1 MLAEFTNSP
10 DTVVHAYT
18 GGQLA
23 SLIKKIA
30 VTSSQIGSKSM
41 TLSDDTIGEIGVD
54 DVTDSKQRQLEKE
67 IQDIVK
73 ADEFSK
79 DIPFDSGW

>member
-1 MLAEFTNSP
+1 
-10 DTVVHAYT
+10 
-18 GGQLA
+18 
-23 SLIKKIA
+23 
-30 VTSSQIGSKSM
+30 M